1 LEEGTRGSE
10 IERLKAELA
19 ALQQKL
25 EERERSEASLR
36 AENARL
42 RTLIEQLP
50 VGVWA
55 TDLVGN
61 VLMANAESQRL
72 LGALE
77 GTEPSPKAPPVEEWG
92 ESTVYL
98 HGDKSTP
105 YLLEELPHARALRG
119 ESVRTAEV
127 FLRNENLPEGAWHEV
142 HAAPLRDAS
151 GTQMGAVSVFIGSES
166 RKNFEEEVALRNK
179 ELVASESEKSELI
192 ARLRMAVQELS
203 TPILTLWEDVLALPV
218 IGVVDSRRSAEM
230 MERLLDEIV
239 RSQSRFVIIDLTGV
253 EVIDTSTADHFMKLV
268 KAVNLIGARCVLT
281 GIRPAVAQTLVDLDV
296 NFGQLETLRNLKH
309 GLRYCLRWLD
319 AEDAGQNTVSEGE
332 ARRARWS

>member
-1 LEEGTRGSE
+1 MS
-10 IERLKAELA
+10 
-19 ALQQKL
+19 ALRQKL
-25 EERERSEASLR
+25 EERERSEAALR
-36 AENARL
+36 AENETL
-42 RTLIEQLP
+42 RAILDQLP
-50 VGVWA
+50 AAVYA
-55 TDLVGN
+55 TDTTGKLVYS
-61 VLMANAESQRL
+61 NAEASRIG
-72 LGALE
+72 GAPGE
-77 GTEPSPKAPPVEEWG
+77 APVEDWASAYG
-92 ESTVYL
+92 FFL
-98 HGDKSTP
+98 PDKVTP
-105 YLLEELPHARALRG
+105 HPVEGLPLVRALRG
-119 ESVRTAEV
+119 EVVRTAEL
-127 FLRNENLPEGAWHEV
+127 FLRTNNRPDGAWIEA
-142 HAAPLRDAS
+142 HAAPLRDTS
-151 GTQMGAVSVFIGSES
+151 GEQKGAVSVFINSEA
-166 RKNFEEEVALRNK
+166 RKSFEEEVELRNK

-268 KAVNLIGARCVLT
+268 KAVGLIGARCVLT

-319 AEDAGQNTVSEGE
+319 AEDTGQNTVSEGE

>member
-1 LEEGTRGSE
+1 MEEGKQGSE

-36 AENARL
+36 AENETL
-42 RTLIEQLP
+42 RALFRQLP
-50 VGVWA
+50 VAVWA
-55 TDLVGN
+55 TDHEGKVTMGN
-61 VLMANAESQRL
+61 PEADRL
-72 LGALE
+72 LGVPE
-77 GTEPSPKAPPVEEWG
+77 TKPTAPPVEEWG
-92 ESTVYL
+92 DGAIYL
-98 HGDKSTP
+98 HADKSTP
-105 YLLEELPHARALRG
+105 YSLVELPHARALQG
-119 ESVRTAEV
+119 ETVRTAEL
-127 FLRNENLPEGAWHEV
+127 FFRNENVPDGVWLEV
-142 HAAPLRDAS
+142 HSSPLRDAS
-151 GTQMGAVSVFIGSES
+151 GKQTGAVSVFINSEA
-166 RKNFEEEVALRNK
+166 RKNFEEEVELRNR
-179 ELVASESEKSELI
+179 ELVASESEKTELI
-192 ARLRMAVQELS
+192 ARLRMAVDELS

-268 KAVNLIGARCVLT
+268 KAVGLIGARCVLT

-319 AEDAGQNTVSEGE
+319 GEDTGQNTVSEGE

>member
-1 LEEGTRGSE
+1 MEEGNQGSE

-36 AENARL
+36 AENERL
-42 RTLIEQLP
+42 RALFDQLP
-50 VGVWA
+50 VAVWA
-55 TDLVGN
+55 TDLECN
-61 VLMANAESQRL
+61 VLVANAESQRL
-72 LGALE
+72 IRA
-77 GTEPSPKAPPVEEWG
+77 TEPVAAV
-92 ESTVYL
+92 
-98 HGDKSTP
+98 STP
-105 YLLEELPHARALRG
+105 EDWGRSTAYFHTDKTSPYLMEELPHARALRG
-119 ESVRTAEV
+119 EVVRTAEV
-127 FLRNENLPEGAWHEV
+127 FLRNENVPEGLWLEV
-142 HAAPLRDAS
+142 QAAPLRDAS
-151 GTQMGAVSVFIGSES
+151 GKQTGAVSVFINSEA

-268 KAVNLIGARCVLT
+268 KAVGLIGARCVLT

-319 AEDAGQNTVSEGE
+319 AEDTGQNTVSEGE

>member
-1 LEEGTRGSE
+1 MEEGNQGSE

-25 EERERSEASLR
+25 EERERSEAALR
-36 AENARL
+36 TENEAL
-42 RTLIEQLP
+42 RTLFRQLP
-50 VGVWA
+50 VAVWA
-55 TDLVGN
+55 TDHEGN
-61 VLMANAESQRL
+61 VTMGNPEADRL
-72 LGALE
+72 LGVPETAP
-77 GTEPSPKAPPVEEWG
+77 TAPPVEEWG
-92 ESTVYL
+92 EGAIYL
-98 HGDKSTP
+98 HADKNTP
-105 YLLEELPHARALRG
+105 YSLEELPHTRALRG
-119 ESVRTAEV
+119 ESVRTAEL
-127 FLRNENLPEGAWHEV
+127 FFRNGNVPDGVWLEV
-142 HAAPLRDAS
+142 HAAPLRDDS
-151 GTQMGAVSVFIGSES
+151 GKQTGAVSVFIDSEA

-268 KAVNLIGARCVLT
+268 KAVGLIGARCVLT

-319 AEDAGQNTVSEGE
+319 AEDTGQNAVSEGE

>member
-1 LEEGTRGSE
+1 LQEGSQGSE
-10 IERLKAELA
+10 IERLKAEIA
-19 ALQQKL
+19 ALQKKL

-36 AENARL
+36 AENETL
-42 RTLIEQLP
+42 RSLVDQLP

-55 TDLVGN
+55 TDLQGN
-61 VLMANAESQRL
+61 VIVANPECQRL
-72 LGALE
+72 LGNP
-77 GTEPSPKAPPVEEWG
+77 EPASMAPPVDAWG
-92 ESTVYL
+92 KGAVYL
-98 HGDKSTP
+98 HADKATP
-105 YLLEELPHARALRG
+105 YPLEELPHVRALRG
-119 ESVRTAEV
+119 EMVRTAEV
-127 FLRNENLPEGAWHEV
+127 FLRNEYVPDGVWHEV
-142 HAAPLRDAS
+142 HSAPLRDVA
-151 GTQMGAVSVFIGSES
+151 GAQRGAVSVFINSES

-319 AEDAGQNTVSEGE
+319 AEDTGQNTVSEGE

>member
-1 LEEGTRGSE
+1 MEEDARGSE
-10 IERLKAELA
+10 VERLKAEIA
-19 ALQQKL
+19 ALQEKL
-25 EERERSEASLR
+25 AERERSEASLR
-36 AENARL
+36 AEAEGL
-42 RTLIEQLP
+42 RTILDQLP
-50 VGVWA
+50 AAVYAADSTGRVTYVNAEAVRIGGRAAEA
-55 TDLVGN
+55 TDDTW
-61 VLMANAESQRL
+61 QR
-72 LGALE
+72 
-77 GTEPSPKAPPVEEWG
+77 
-92 ESTVYL
+92 STNYFL
-98 HGDKSTP
+98 SDKVTP
-105 YLLEELPHARALRG
+105 HPHEELPLARALRG
-119 ESVRTAEV
+119 EVVRTAEL
-127 FLRNENLPEGAWHEV
+127 FIRNDDVPEGVWLEV
-142 HAAPLRDAS
+142 HASPLKNPS
-151 GTQMGAVSVFIGSES
+151 GKQTGAVAVFIDSQA
-166 RKNFEEEVALRNK
+166 RKTLEEEVALRNK

-268 KAVNLIGARCVLT
+268 KAVGLIGARCVLT

-319 AEDAGQNTVSEGE
+319 AEEIDQNTVSEGE
-332 ARRARWS
+332 ARRAPWS